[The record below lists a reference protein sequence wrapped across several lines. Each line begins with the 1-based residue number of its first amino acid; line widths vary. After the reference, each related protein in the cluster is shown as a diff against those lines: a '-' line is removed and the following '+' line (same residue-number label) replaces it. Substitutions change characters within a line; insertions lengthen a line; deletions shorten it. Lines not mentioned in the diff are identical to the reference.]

1 MLSGFVIRA
10 EQDIVFAVQ
19 TRGQRQKQP
28 FLFCVAVGCPGR
40 FAELFVHVH
49 TDAFMDGGVLIWKVH
64 IVFIIFVK
72 MEEYSPVQRDVQL
85 NVIVLIAYEIGGR
98 GRRFVVK
105 GYAVFSGKGESTGT
119 GKAGVHETFRLF
131 ETGER
136 GAASV
141 SEQPRARI
149 SSDDILYVVQ

>member
-1 MLSGFVIRA
+1 VVKTRYGVDLPSGKGFVLLYRPIKYSVVWICNPCGTRYRFRSPDPGANA
-10 EQDIVFAVQ
+10 E
-19 TRGQRQKQP
+19 T
-28 FLFCVAVGCPGR
+28 R
-40 FAELFVHVH
+40 FAELFVNVH

-85 NVIVLIAYEIGGR
+85 NVIVLITYEIGGR

-105 GYAVFSGKGESTGT
+105 GYAVFCGKGESTGT
-119 GKAGVHETFRLF
+119 GKAGAHETFRLF

-136 GAASV
+136 V
-141 SEQPRARI
+141 FFFI
-149 SSDDILYVVQ
+149 